1 MAIITPYIA
10 TASQKMTDIKF
21 LDLIRGALTV
31 EPNNETPVTNIPH
44 EAPIMD
50 VANAKAIPK

>member
-1 MAIITPYIA
+1 
-10 TASQKMTDIKF
+10 MTEIKF

-44 EAPIMD
+44 EAPIID
-50 VANAKAIPK
+50 VAKAKPTPK